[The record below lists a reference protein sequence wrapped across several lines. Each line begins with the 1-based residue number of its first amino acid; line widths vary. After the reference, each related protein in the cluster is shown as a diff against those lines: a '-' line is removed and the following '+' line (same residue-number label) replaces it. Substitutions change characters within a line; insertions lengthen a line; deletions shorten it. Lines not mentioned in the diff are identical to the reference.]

1 MGAASCTPVPSG
13 LGAGEWTASHPSPDL
28 VVTLGTRL
36 LRNRVPQPLQ
46 RELGDRSREGGAQ
59 SAARLMLVV
68 ALGGFLFWG
77 RIVSHVR
84 IVDLDRFF
92 TWCLIAARWWPPLP
106 FARLLLGA
114 MPFWPFRS
122 IPTLVHGAHIGSP
135 ICSLEAAD
143 SLRSVASPAVA
154 DRSTL
159 PNRNYVP
166 TRPTRAVASQRTDCS
181 MTSAAPP
188 APGLG

>member
-92 TWCLIAARWWPPLP
+92 TWCLIAARWWPPRP

-114 MPFWPFRS
+114 MSFWPFRS

-143 SLRSVASPAVA
+143 SLRSVASPG
-154 DRSTL
+154 R
-159 PNRNYVP
+159 R
-166 TRPTRAVASQRTDCS
+166 RPFNASQPQLRSHTTYASRRITGD
-181 MTSAAPP
+181 
-188 APGLG
+188 

>member
-1 MGAASCTPVPSG
+1 MGTASCTPVPRR
-13 LGAGEWTASHPSPDL
+13 LGAGKRDGLSSI
-28 VVTLGTRL
+28 VVPLGARL
-36 LRNRVPQPLQ
+36 LGKDVSQRWQ

-59 SAARLMLVV
+59 SAARLMLVL

-77 RIVSHVR
+77 RIVPHVR

-114 MPFWPFRS
+114 MAFWSFRS

-143 SLRSVASPAVA
+143 SLRSVESPGGRRPFNVSQPQL
-154 DRSTL
+154 RSHT
-159 PNRNYVP
+159 
-166 TRPTRAVASQRTDCS
+166 TA
-181 MTSAAPP
+181 AAP
-188 APGLG
+188 